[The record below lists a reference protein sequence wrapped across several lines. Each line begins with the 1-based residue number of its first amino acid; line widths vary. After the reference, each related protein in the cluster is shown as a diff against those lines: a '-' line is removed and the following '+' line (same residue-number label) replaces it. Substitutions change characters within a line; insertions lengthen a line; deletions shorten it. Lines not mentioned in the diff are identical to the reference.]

1 MSIKM
6 NKRDAIVRGTAMK
19 SETPHEAAKR
29 IAQRLFPEQPTR
41 QQLARADIEAALV
54 AERERCAKIAEADLE
69 ISDAPAA
76 RRIADAIRGS
86 KD

>member
-1 MSIKM
+1 M
-6 NKRDAIVRGTAMK
+6 N
-19 SETPHEAAKR
+19 
-29 IAQRLFPEQPTR
+29 
-41 QQLARADIEAALV
+41 

-86 KD
+86 KH